1 MNGQPLPLSNLL
13 FALAGPIV
21 WAAHFFTLYLSEA
34 FACTD
39 GVDAAAVG
47 WIGTGATIVALA
59 ALAVWGARFPTGAGG
74 SREGRASP
82 HSLFAFAP
90 PLTVL
95 SMLAILWSAMPLFLL
110 QACTGESG

>member
-1 MNGQPLPLSNLL
+1 MNGQPLPLSSLL

-39 GVDAAAVG
+39 RGGAAAVH

-59 ALAVWGARFPTGAGG
+59 ALAVWGARFPTSPGG
-74 SREGRASP
+74 SREGSA
-82 HSLFAFAP
+82 SLFAFAP

-110 QACTGESG
+110 PACTGGSG